1 MKTGKAV
8 DDQFQPMRFFLV
20 MEDPEGSATLAACLW
35 NIDERS
41 GYEAEVAAAKTSFGE
56 LAFTATWEEGHFRAC
71 TYCPRSA

>member
-1 MKTGKAV
+1 
-8 DDQFQPMRFFLV
+8 MRCVLV
-20 MEDPEGSATLAACLW
+20 VEGLEGSATQAACLW

-41 GYEAEVAAAKTSFGE
+41 GYEAEVAAAQTSFGE